1 MTILGVTRREFVAA
15 LGGAAAWPLGA
26 RAQRSSKVY
35 RIGVLETTSMSLN
48 AANLDAF
55 RQGLRERGY
64 VEGQNFV
71 IEYRSADGRGERFP
85 GLAAELIRLNV
96 DLILTRGTPAAQAA
110 KKATESI
117 PIVMAASGEP
127 VVSGLV
133 TSLARPGKNVTGLSA
148 LTQQLQAKRLALFK
162 EMLPGM
168 TRIAALTNMS
178 NPILSAEWHDTEMAG
193 GALGVQTLLVDVRR
207 PEDIARAFDT
217 ATRERADAAV
227 VSIDTVTQS
236 TRVSIVEFAAKHRL
250 PAIYSSRE
258 FVDAGGLISYGVS
271 FPDLYRRAA
280 TYVDKILSGARPGD
294 LPVEQP
300 TKFELVINLTT
311 AKALGLEIPPSL
323 LARADEVIE

>member
-1 MTILGVTRREFVAA
+1 MKRRAFIAA
-15 LGGAAAWPLGA
+15 LGGAAVWPMVA
-26 RAQRSSKVY
+26 RGQQSSKVY

-71 IEYRSADGRGERFP
+71 IEYRSADGQAGRFP
-85 GLAAELIRLNV
+85 DLAAELVRLQV
-96 DLILTRGTPAAQAA
+96 DLIVTRGTPAAQAA
-110 KKATESI
+110 KKITETI

-127 VVSGLV
+127 LVSGLV
-133 TSLARPGKNVTGLSA
+133 TSLARPGGNITGLSA

-162 EMLPGM
+162 EMLPGI

-178 NPILSAEWHDTEMAG
+178 NPILSGEWHDTGMAAR
-193 GALGVQTLLVDVRR
+193 ALGVQTLLIDVRR
-207 PEDIARAFDT
+207 PEEIARAFDT
-217 ATRERADAAV
+217 AIKERADAVV

-236 TRVSIVEFAAKHRL
+236 SRESIAELAAKHRL

-258 FVDAGGLISYGVS
+258 FVDAGGLISYGVN

-280 TYVDKILSGARPGD
+280 TYVDKILKGAKPGD

-300 TKFELVINLTT
+300 NKFELVINLQT
-311 AKALGLEIPPSL
+311 ARALGLTVPPTF

>member
-1 MTILGVTRREFVAA
+1 MRRREFIVG
-15 LGGAAAWPLGA
+15 LGGVAAWPVVA
-26 RAQRSSKVY
+26 RGQQSSKVY

-71 IEYRSADGRGERFP
+71 IEYRSADGQSGRFP
-85 GLAAELIRLNV
+85 DLAAELVRLQV
-96 DLILTRGTPAAQAA
+96 DLIVTRGTPAAQAA
-110 KKATESI
+110 KKITETI

-127 VVSGLV
+127 LVSGLV
-133 TSLARPGKNVTGLSA
+133 TSLARPGGNITGLSA

-162 EMLPGM
+162 EMLPGI

-178 NPILSAEWHDTEMAG
+178 NPILSGEWHDTGMAAR
-193 GALGVQTLLVDVRR
+193 ALGVQALLIDVRR

-217 ATRERADAAV
+217 AIKERADAVV

-236 TRVSIVEFAAKHRL
+236 SRESIAELAAKHRL

-258 FVDAGGLISYGVS
+258 FVDAGGLISYGVN

-280 TYVDKILSGARPGD
+280 TYVDKILSGAKPSD

-300 TKFELVINLTT
+300 NKFELVINLQT
-311 AKALGLEIPPSL
+311 ARALGLTVPPTL